1 MPGEPMI
8 AAAAPPQATRAEL
21 QQQIRSQVQAAI
33 DQANAAAAAA
43 GQPGAAAE
51 GATPGDG
58 SFRIEQGGRVITG
71 GPGGLK
77 VTEAQPAVAPVPPD
91 FPFNSSPVPPEAV
104 TISIA
109 FFIMIAVILIG
120 WPIARAIAR
129 RMDRAAAPAP
139 RQSPEQAEQLRRLE
153 QAVES
158 VAVEVERI
166 SENQRFVTRPAH
178 RAAAR
183 ARAAVGEAGGGSGG
197 GERRPGLTRCRPS

>member
-1 MPGEPMI
+1 MRVEPMI
-8 AAAAPPQATRAEL
+8 AAAALPQATRAEL
-21 QQQIRSQVQAAI
+21 QQQIRSQIQDAVN
-33 DQANAAAAAA
+33 QANAAAAAA
-43 GQPGAAAE
+43 GQAGAQAGQAG

-71 GPGGLK
+71 GPGGLN
-77 VTEAQPAVAPVPPD
+77 VTEAQPAVAPLPPD
-91 FPFNSSPVPPEAV
+91 FPFNQSPVPPEAV

-129 RMDRAAAPAP
+129 RMDRAAVPAP

-166 SENQRFVTRPAH
+166 SENQRFVTRLLT
-178 RAAAR
+178 
-183 ARAAVGEAGGGSGG
+183 EQ
-197 GERRPGLTRCRPS
+197 RPGLALPAETPATVPVAGNERRG